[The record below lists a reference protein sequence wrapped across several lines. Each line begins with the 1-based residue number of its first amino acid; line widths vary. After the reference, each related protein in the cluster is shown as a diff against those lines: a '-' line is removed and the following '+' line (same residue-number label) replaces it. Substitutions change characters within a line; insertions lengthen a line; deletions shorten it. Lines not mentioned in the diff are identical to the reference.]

1 MATSENAKIQIETGQ
16 TPNSYTA
23 MTDSGDHKVH
33 TVSGGTVWSGKSGYT
48 PTVRP
53 NGIVS
58 GRNIL
63 STSSTNDEV
72 NIAAFTAYSKGSLQ
86 TISATATTITRTA
99 TTTVSQVHSITMASD
114 GSIAVVEGTVGGDQ
128 SFSETRNAAGGPPY
142 IPANSVE
149 LGQIR
154 VTTSTA
160 AAIDADEIYQVVG
173 THTERYDYPLWT
185 ENNVGE
191 GEAAAAAAKQ
201 NAFIEFASALPAIH
215 TAAAYKQ
222 VFISWYTPIFTDQQR
237 ALDYTPA
244 ENSHSVSSTQY
255 YRGTIGAVASSIGQ
269 GGFTALLDDGT
280 TDAIVSEK
288 DETLTVKFFP
298 DENKTAY
305 QLTQGKIGLTRTF
318 PVDNQ
323 NQATVTVSA
332 ETITA
337 EFSS

>member
-1 MATSENAKIQIETGQ
+1 MATAESAKIQIETGQ
-16 TPNSYTA
+16 TPVDYAA
-23 MTDSGDHKVH
+23 MTDSGDQKVH
-33 TVSGGTVWSGKSGYT
+33 TISGGTVWSGKSGYT

-63 STSSTNDEV
+63 STHASNDKAT
-72 NIAAFTAYSKGSLQ
+72 IAAFTAYSKGVLKSV
-86 TISATATTITRTA
+86 SATVAAITRTA
-99 TTTVSQVHSITMASD
+99 TADKSQIHSITMASD
-114 GSIAVVEGTVGGDQ
+114 GSIAVVEGTVSADLT
-128 SFSETRNAAGGPPY
+128 FSETRDAAGGPPY

-149 LGQIR
+149 LGQAR
-154 VTTSTA
+154 VTDEA
-160 AAIDADEIYQVVG
+160 AAVLLATEIYQVVG

-191 GEAAAAAAKQ
+191 GEAADAAAKK

-215 TAAAYKQ
+215 TAGAYKQ
-222 VFISWYTPIFTDQQR
+222 AFITYYTPIFTDQQK
-237 ALDYTPA
+237 ALDYTPI
-244 ENSHSVSSTQY
+244 ENSHTVSSTQY

-288 DETLTVKFFP
+288 DETLSVKFYP

-305 QLTQGKIGLTRTF
+305 QLSQGKVGLTRSF

-323 NQATVTVSA
+323 NQATVTISG
-332 ETITA
+332 ENITA
-337 EFSS
+337 EFAT